1 MVEADAAPLPGHNR
15 GAMRASRPS
24 ADAGTVND
32 RRSAEAW
39 PAGRVLVVAATYN
52 ESETIDALIDRV
64 LAADAGLQL
73 LVVDDD
79 SPDGTGSRV
88 IERAAREP
96 RLHALVRR
104 GRRGLGG
111 AIREAFLEA
120 AERGFAVA
128 VNIDGDLSH
137 DPADIPRILVAL
149 EPPGGRPVDVA
160 LGSRR
165 VAGGSIVGWP
175 WGRHVS
181 SRAVGWFTRFVLGVP
196 VRDGSTGFRAVR
208 LSTFRLLPDAMP
220 TGYAFFEAMLLA
232 VHRRGGRI
240 VEVPITFTERRHG
253 RSKARPGVV
262 AAATRDLLRLALR
275 RDAGLRR
282 SAAPSTGQRD
292 DR

>member
-1 MVEADAAPLPGHNR
+1 MDGRSP
-15 GAMRASRPS
+15 MPS
-24 ADAGTVND
+24 SLSIVVPFYNEEGCVLQVLDEV
-32 RRSAEAW
+32 RSAQ
-39 PAGRVLVVAATYN
+39 PN
-52 ESETIDALIDRV
+52 
-64 LAADAGLQL
+64 
-73 LVVDDD
+73 
-79 SPDGTGSRV
+79 
-88 IERAAREP
+88 
-96 RLHALVRR
+96 
-104 GRRGLGG
+104 
-111 AIREAFLEA
+111 
-120 AERGFAVA
+120 AEIVA
-128 VNIDGDLSH
+128 VNDGSKDHTQSLLAKATGVKTVSFPNNRGQSAALYAGLH
-137 DPADIPRILVAL
+137 DPADIPRLLVAL

-220 TGYAFFEAMLLA
+220 SGYAFFEAMLLA

-253 RSKARPGVV
+253 RSKAGPGVV

-275 RDAGLRR
+275 PDAGPRR